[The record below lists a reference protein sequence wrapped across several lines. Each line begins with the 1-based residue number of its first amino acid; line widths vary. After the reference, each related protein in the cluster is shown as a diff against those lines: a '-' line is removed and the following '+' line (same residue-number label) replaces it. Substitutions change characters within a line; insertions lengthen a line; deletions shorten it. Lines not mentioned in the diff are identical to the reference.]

1 MRRLVQTMLKY
12 DKETSF
18 GQQASLMQSTK
29 YAPDQDFVAVRTGG
43 FESSRTLALASS
55 IASALRPKKKRNKSK
70 CAQSEYMPTA
80 TNLSVAYGIEREDG
94 EQYYLDV
101 YEERELTPFKHGGA
115 SPSRSM
121 ILN

>member
-1 MRRLVQTMLKY
+1 MRKLVQTMFKY

-29 YAPDQDFVAVRTGG
+29 YAPDQDFVAVRTDG

-55 IASALRPKKKRNKSK
+55 MRPKKKRNKSK

-94 EQYYLDV
+94 EQYY
-101 YEERELTPFKHGGA
+101 EERDLAP
-115 SPSRSM
+115 
-121 ILN
+121 